1 MSYQVLAAKQSPRF
15 NLVVIDGSYQGLW
28 ITRRGFFVCFVF
40 KDGFRRNLLGTQ
52 HIQVPNP
59 CNTLPKKLSLIKLF
73 NSEQNFHWYHLY
85 CVYFMHFPLSSHSP
99 LVIWPHSNE
108 SKKIKGPDYIQSSC
122 HGLWEGRIANTSVQ
136 MVQSLLPPS
145 LRPCSRPTCPHF
157 PSLRD
162 SHRRPLALGS
172 EELNRCIYSSSQTPP
187 SFTSELTLSMQ
198 ITLIQNSQDR
208 KSGVFPV
215 LWEIFS
221 FREGA
226 AGGSLHS
233 SLQLAAGHSGSS
245 QRKLSSEAQLDIHWF
260 LNLNLSSNCP
270 SKPKDWG
277 LSK

>member
-1 MSYQVLAAKQSPRF
+1 MFTSCIFPPF
-15 NLVVIDGSYQGLW
+15 
-28 ITRRGFFVCFVF
+28 
-40 KDGFRRNLLGTQ
+40 
-52 HIQVPNP
+52 
-59 CNTLPKKLSLIKLF
+59 LSLF
-73 NSEQNFHWYHLY
+73 
-85 CVYFMHFPLSSHSP
+85 
-99 LVIWPHSNE
+99 
-108 SKKIKGPDYIQSSC
+108 SC
-122 HGLWEGRIANTSVQ
+122 YMASFERKQKNKRARLHSVQ
-136 MVQSLLPPS
+136 LPWPVGGQNCKHFS
-145 LRPCSRPTCPHF
+145 TNGTIPPPCSRPTCPHF

-187 SFTSELTLSMQ
+187 PFTSELTLSMQ

-233 SLQLAAGHSGSS
+233 SLQLTAGHSGSS